1 MEGPERRVMSK
12 TWSLVATCEERIVMM
27 KKLIQMDLG
36 VAEVEELGINIRS
49 KFKSAF
55 FKNKVQQGSMVDK
68 EAVKSLMILKLRD
81 EKKYLCELSL
91 EVLDC

>member
-49 KFKSAF
+49 KLKSTF
-55 FKNKVQQGSMVDK
+55 FKNNYFELVS
-68 EAVKSLMILKLRD
+68 
-81 EKKYLCELSL
+81 YLCLPI
-91 EVLDC
+91 